1 MFYEEQETA
10 DTGNPLLELVYVSM
24 SQEIIINSTPQQIRV
39 ALLEE
44 GLVAEVNIERRK
56 HRGIVGNI
64 YKGRVTK
71 VLPGMQA
78 AFVDIGLKKDA
89 FLYVM
94 DVYDNLEEDEIE
106 ELDESTEGE
115 GEAPQRSKRR
125 SSKRPPIQELLK
137 RDQEVLVQV
146 SKEPLGTKGARV
158 TCHISLPG
166 RYIVFMPTVEHV
178 GVSRRIASQGE
189 RHRLRKLIKQL
200 KPSNSGFIVRTAG
213 EERDEADLANDI
225 EFLTRLW
232 ETVKKKNE
240 TVHAPALV
248 HEDLNLI
255 LRTVR
260 DLFTNKVDKLVID
273 SEEEYQ
279 RVLEFTEATMPH
291 LVDRIRLF
299 VKDIPIFD
307 HYGVEAELEKAL
319 QRKVWLKSGG
329 YLVID
334 RAEALIAIDVNTGK
348 FVGKKN
354 LEDTIVKTNLEA
366 AKEVA
371 RQVRLRD
378 LGGIIIIDFIDM
390 ENEENKKKVV
400 SVLEKELASD
410 RARTNV
416 LELTELGLVQMTRK
430 RVRESLKQLL
440 YQPCPYC
447 KGMGYIKSEE
457 TICYEI
463 QGDIQRLVSTTA
475 DKRGVLVRAHPAITA
490 LLRGEERNIVET
502 IELNYHRKIR
512 IQDDESLH
520 QEQFYVTLA

>member
-1 MFYEEQETA
+1 
-10 DTGNPLLELVYVSM
+10 M

-39 ALLEE
+39 ALLENDQ
-44 GLVAEVNIERRK
+44 VAELNIERRK

-64 YKGRVTK
+64 YRGRVTK

-89 FLYVM
+89 FLYVS
-94 DVYDNLEEDEIE
+94 DVYDNLEDEDTDFGDGDDEIE
-106 ELDESTEGE
+106 QEP
-115 GEAPQRSKRR
+115 APAPKKRKH
-125 SSKRPPIQELLK
+125 SKRPLIQDLLT
-137 RDQEVLVQV
+137 RDQEVVVQIA
-146 SKEPLGTKGARV
+146 KEPLGTKGARV

-166 RYIVFMPTVEHV
+166 RYIVFMPTVEHI
-178 GVSRRIASQGE
+178 GVSRRIPSQGE
-189 RHRLRKLIKQL
+189 RNRLRKILKAV

-213 EERDEADLANDI
+213 EGREESDLVADI
-225 EFLTRLW
+225 EFLIRLW
-232 ETVKKKNE
+232 GTIKQRNE
-240 TVHAPALV
+240 GVTAPALV
-248 HEDLNLI
+248 HEDLDLG

-260 DLFTNKVDKLVID
+260 DLFTNKVDKLIID
-273 SEEEYQ
+273 SEEDYQ
-279 RVLEFTEATMPH
+279 KVLDFTEVTMPH

-307 HYGVEAELEKAL
+307 HYGIEAELEKAL

-334 RAEALIAIDVNTGK
+334 RAEALVAIDVNTGK

-378 LGGIIIIDFIDM
+378 LGGIIIVDFIDM
-390 ENEENKKKVV
+390 ESQENKRKVV
-400 SVLEKELASD
+400 SSLEKELAND

-430 RVRESLKQLL
+430 RVRESLRQML

-447 KGMGYIKSEE
+447 KGMGHIKSEE

-463 QGDIQRLVSTTA
+463 QGAIQRIVSTTE
-475 DKRGVLVRAHPAITA
+475 KGNITVKAHPAVIA
-490 LLRGEERNIVET
+490 MLKSEERDIIQS
-502 IELNYHRKIR
+502 IEEAYRRKIR
-512 IQDDESLH
+512 LQEDKDLH
-520 QEQFYVTLA
+520 QEVFNVTSN

>member
-1 MFYEEQETA
+1 
-10 DTGNPLLELVYVSM
+10 M

-39 ALLEE
+39 ALLED
-44 GLVAEVNIERRK
+44 GQAAEVNIERKK

-78 AFVDIGLKKDA
+78 AFVNIGLKKDA
-89 FLYVM
+89 FLYVL
-94 DVYDNLEEDEIE
+94 DVYDNLDDEDEPE
-106 ELDESTEGE
+106 ELGSDGSESETS
-115 GEAPQRSKRR
+115 PPRKRKSR
-125 SSKRPPIQELLK
+125 RRPLIQELLK
-137 RDQEVLVQV
+137 RDQEILVQI

-166 RYIVFMPTVEHV
+166 RYVVFMPTVEHV
-178 GVSRRIASQGE
+178 GVSRKITGYTE
-189 RHRLRKLIKQL
+189 RNRLRKIIRQL
-200 KPSNSGFIVRTAG
+200 KPAYSGFIVRTAG
-213 EERDEADLANDI
+213 EGRDESDLAADV

-232 ETVKKKNE
+232 NTVKKKSE
-240 TVHAPALV
+240 IGRAPALV

-260 DLFTNKVDKLVID
+260 DLFTNKVDKLVLD
-273 SEEEYQ
+273 SEEGHQ
-279 RVLEFTEATMPH
+279 RVMEFTEATMPH
-291 LVDRIRLF
+291 LTDRIRLF

-307 HYGVEAELEKAL
+307 HYGIEAELEKAL

-334 RAEALIAIDVNTGK
+334 RAEALVAIDVNTGK
-348 FVGKKN
+348 FVGRKN

-390 ENEENKKKVV
+390 ENEENKKRVV
-400 SVLEKELASD
+400 STLEKELVHD

-416 LELTELGLVQMTRK
+416 LEVTELGLVQMTRK

-447 KGMGYIKSEE
+447 KGMGFIKSEE

-463 QGDIQRLVSTTA
+463 QSAMQRLVSRTE
-475 DKRGVLVRAHPAITA
+475 RGGIIVRAHPAITA
-490 LLRGEERNIVET
+490 MLKGEERGIVESIT
-502 IELNYHRKIR
+502 GTYNRKIR
-512 IQDDESLH
+512 LQEDKSLH
-520 QEQFYVTLA
+520 QEQFHVALA

>member
-1 MFYEEQETA
+1 
-10 DTGNPLLELVYVSM
+10 M

-39 ALLEE
+39 AFLED

-94 DVYDNLEEDEIE
+94 DVYDNLEEDEVDD
-106 ELDESTEGE
+106 LDENENDSDPSPGPPSTVSGS
-115 GEAPQRSKRR
+115 GQRSKKKSYR
-125 SSKRPPIQELLK
+125 RPPIQELLK

-178 GVSRRIASQGE
+178 GVSRRIGSQGE
-189 RHRLRKLIKQL
+189 RNRLRKLIKQL

-225 EFLTRLW
+225 DFLTRLW
-232 ETVKKKNE
+232 ETVKKKSE
-240 TVHAPALV
+240 TVRAPALV
-248 HEDLNLI
+248 HEDLNLV

-260 DLFTNKVDKLVID
+260 DLFTKNVEKLVVD

-279 RVLEFTEATMPH
+279 KVLEFTEATMPH
-291 LVDRIRLF
+291 LADRIRLF

-400 SVLEKELASD
+400 SLLEKELASD

-463 QGDIQRLVSTTA
+463 QGAIQRLVSTTA

-490 LLRGEERNIVET
+490 MLRGEERNIVET
-502 IELNYHRKIR
+502 IEVNYNRKIK
-512 IQDDESLH
+512 IQEDESLH
-520 QEQFYVTLA
+520 QEQFYVTLS

>member
-1 MFYEEQETA
+1 MT
-10 DTGNPLLELVYVSM
+10 
-24 SQEIIINSTPQQIRV
+24 QEIIINATSQQIRV
-39 ALLEE
+39 ALLED
-44 GLVAEVNIERRK
+44 GQVAEVNIERRK

-89 FLYVM
+89 FLYVT
-94 DVYDNLEEDEIE
+94 DVYDNLEEDEVEDLADEDEQAAGDDGE
-106 ELDESTEGE
+106 EE
-115 GEAPQRSKRR
+115 GEAPVRKKR
-125 SSKRPPIQELLK
+125 SSRRPPIQDLLQ
-137 RDQEVLVQV
+137 RDQEVLVQI

-166 RYIVFMPTVEHV
+166 RYIVYMPTVDHV
-178 GVSRRIASQGE
+178 GVSRRIPNHIE
-189 RHRLRKLIKQL
+189 RSRLRKIIKDI
-200 KPSNSGFIVRTAG
+200 KPTVGGFIVRTAG
-213 EERDEADLANDI
+213 EGREQPDLISDI

-232 ETVKKKNE
+232 QTIKQKSE
-240 TVHAPALV
+240 PARPPSLV
-248 HEDLNLI
+248 HEDLNLV

-260 DLFTNKVDKLVID
+260 DLFTQTVEKLVID
-273 SEEEYQ
+273 SEEEHQ
-279 RVLEFTEATMPH
+279 RVVEFTEATMPQ
-291 LVDRIRLF
+291 LTDRIRLYI
-299 VKDIPIFD
+299 KNIPIFD
-307 HYGVEAELEKAL
+307 HYNIEAELEKAMN
-319 QRKVWLKSGG
+319 RKVWLKSGG

-334 RAEALIAIDVNTGK
+334 RAEALVAIDVNTGK

-378 LGGIIIIDFIDM
+378 LGGIIIVDFIDM
-390 ENEENKKKVV
+390 ENEENKKRVV
-400 SVLEKELASD
+400 STLERELTRD

-430 RVRESLKQLL
+430 RVRESLKQML

-447 KGMGYIKSEE
+447 KGIGFIKSEE

-463 QGDIQRLVSTTA
+463 QSEIQRLVSTTE
-475 DKRGVLVRAHPAITA
+475 RGGITVRAHAAITA
-490 LLRGEERNIVET
+490 MLKGEERNIIDSIAEA
-502 IELNYHRKIR
+502 YHRRIR
-512 IQDDESLH
+512 LQEDASLH
-520 QEQFYVTLA
+520 QEQFHVTLTA

>member
-1 MFYEEQETA
+1 
-10 DTGNPLLELVYVSM
+10 V
-24 SQEIIINSTPQQIRV
+24 QEIIINATPQQIRV
-39 ALLEE
+39 ALWEE
-44 GLVAEVNIERRK
+44 GQVAEIYIERRK

-89 FLYVM
+89 FLYVL
-94 DVYDNLEEDEIE
+94 DFYDLEEDES
-106 ELDESTEGE
+106 DESADDEM
-115 GEAPQRSKRR
+115 EAEIPKRLRR
-125 SSKRPPIQELLK
+125 SDRRPVIQDLLH
-137 RDQEVLVQV
+137 RDQEVLVQI

-158 TCHISLPG
+158 TSHISLPG
-166 RYIVFMPTVEHV
+166 RYLVYMPTVDHV
-178 GVSRRIASQGE
+178 GVSRRIKSHAE
-189 RHRLRKLIKQL
+189 RSRLRKLIKDL
-200 KPSNSGFIVRTAG
+200 KPPTGGFIVRTAG
-213 EERDEADLANDI
+213 EGRSESDLKSDT

-232 ETVKKKNE
+232 ETVKKKSE
-240 TVHAPALV
+240 GVHAPTLV
-248 HEDLNLI
+248 HEDLNLV

-260 DLFTNKVDKLVID
+260 DAFTDNTTKLVID
-273 SEEEYQ
+273 SEEEFQ
-279 RVLEFTEATMPH
+279 RVVEFTESVMPH
-291 LVDRIRLF
+291 LADRIRLF

-307 HYGVEAELEKAL
+307 HYGIEAELEKAL

-334 RAEALIAIDVNTGK
+334 RAEALVAIDVNTGK

-371 RQVRLRD
+371 RQIRLRD
-378 LGGIIIIDFIDM
+378 LGGIIIVDFIDM
-390 ENEENKKKVV
+390 ENEDNKKRVV
-400 SVLEKELASD
+400 NALENELLYD

-430 RVRESLKQLL
+430 RVRESLKQIL

-447 KGMGYIKSEE
+447 KGQGFIQSEE

-463 QGDIQRLVSTTA
+463 QSAIQRLVSTTEKK
-475 DKRGVLVRAHPAITA
+475 DILVRAHPVINAM
-490 LLRGEERNIVET
+490 LRGEERQIVES
-502 IELNYHRKIR
+502 IEVAYTRKIR

-520 QEQFYVTLA
+520 QEQFHVTLI

>member
-1 MFYEEQETA
+1 
-10 DTGNPLLELVYVSM
+10 M

-39 ALLEE
+39 ALLENDQ
-44 GLVAEVNIERRK
+44 VAELNIERRK

-64 YKGRVTK
+64 YRGRVTK

-89 FLYVM
+89 FLYVS
-94 DVYDNLEEDEIE
+94 DVYDNLEDEDTDFGDEEIE
-106 ELDESTEGE
+106 QEP
-115 GEAPQRSKRR
+115 APKKRKH
-125 SSKRPPIQELLK
+125 SKRPLIQDLLT
-137 RDQEVLVQV
+137 RDQEVLVQIA
-146 SKEPLGTKGARV
+146 KEPLGTKGARV

-166 RYIVFMPTVEHV
+166 RYIVFMPTVEHI
-178 GVSRRIASQGE
+178 GVSRRIPSQGE
-189 RHRLRKLIKQL
+189 RNRLRKILKAV

-213 EERDEADLANDI
+213 EGREESDLVADI
-225 EFLTRLW
+225 EFLIRLW
-232 ETVKKKNE
+232 GTIKQRNE
-240 TVHAPALV
+240 GVSAPALV
-248 HEDLNLI
+248 HEDLDLG

-260 DLFTNKVDKLVID
+260 DLFTNKVDKLIID
-273 SEEEYQ
+273 SEEDYQ
-279 RVLEFTEATMPH
+279 KVLDFTEVTMPH

-307 HYGVEAELEKAL
+307 HYGIEAELEKAL

-334 RAEALIAIDVNTGK
+334 RAEALVAIDVNTGK

-378 LGGIIIIDFIDM
+378 LGGIIIVDFIDM
-390 ENEENKKKVV
+390 ESQENKRKVV
-400 SVLEKELASD
+400 STLEKELAND

-430 RVRESLKQLL
+430 RVRESLRQML

-447 KGMGYIKSEE
+447 KGMGHIKSEE

-463 QGDIQRLVSTTA
+463 QGAIQRIVSTTE
-475 DKRGVLVRAHPAITA
+475 KGNITVKAHPAVIA
-490 LLRGEERNIVET
+490 MLKNEEREIIQS
-502 IELNYHRKIR
+502 IEEAYRRKIR
-512 IQDDESLH
+512 LQEDKDLH
-520 QEQFYVTLA
+520 QEVFNVSSN

>member
-1 MFYEEQETA
+1 
-10 DTGNPLLELVYVSM
+10 M

-39 ALLEE
+39 ALVEN

-64 YKGRVTK
+64 YRGRVTK

-89 FLYVM
+89 FLYVS
-94 DVYDNLEEDEIE
+94 DVYDNLEDEDTEFGE
-106 ELDESTEGE
+106 DDEP
-115 GEAPQRSKRR
+115 EAAPKKKRH
-125 SSKRPPIQELLK
+125 SKRPLIQDLLT
-137 RDQEVLVQV
+137 RDQEVVVQIA
-146 SKEPLGTKGARV
+146 KEPLGTKGARV

-166 RYIVFMPTVEHV
+166 RYIVYMPTVEHI
-178 GVSRRIASQGE
+178 GVSRRIPSQGE
-189 RHRLRKLIKQL
+189 RNRLRKLIKSL
-200 KPSNSGFIVRTAG
+200 KPPSGGFIVRTAG
-213 EERDEADLANDI
+213 EERDEGDLSGDI
-225 EFLTRLW
+225 DFLTRLW
-232 ETVKKKNE
+232 GTIKKRNE
-240 TVHAPALV
+240 VAKAPAMV
-248 HEDLNLI
+248 HEDLDLV

-260 DLFTNKVDKLVID
+260 DLFTDKVDKLVID
-273 SEEEYQ
+273 SDEDYQ
-279 RVLEFTEATMPH
+279 KVLDFTEATMPH

-307 HYGVEAELEKAL
+307 HYGIEAELEKAL

-334 RAEALIAIDVNTGK
+334 RAEALVAIDVNTGK

-378 LGGIIIIDFIDM
+378 LGGIIIVDFIDM
-390 ENEENKKKVV
+390 ENEENKRKVV
-400 SVLEKELASD
+400 STLEKELSTD

-416 LELTELGLVQMTRK
+416 LQLTELGLVQMTRK
-430 RVRESLKQLL
+430 RVRESLRQIL

-447 KGMGYIKSEE
+447 KGLGHIKSEE

-463 QGDIQRLVSTTA
+463 QGELQRLVSTTE
-475 DKRGVLVRAHPAITA
+475 KGNVTVKAHPSIIA
-490 LLRGEERNIVET
+490 LLKGDEREIVQNVEE
-502 IELNYHRKIR
+502 NYRRKVR
-512 IQDDESLH
+512 LQEDKEMH
-520 QEQFYVTLA
+520 QEQFQVLQS

>member
-1 MFYEEQETA
+1 
-10 DTGNPLLELVYVSM
+10 M

-39 ALLEE
+39 ALLE
-44 GLVAEVNIERRK
+44 GGQVAEVNIERRK

-94 DVYDNLEEDEIE
+94 DVYDNLEDEDAD
-106 ELDESTEGE
+106 ELNDGE
-115 GEAPQRSKRR
+115 NENGGQQQRKKKPYKRR
-125 SSKRPPIQELLK
+125 PAIQELLK
-137 RDQEVLVQV
+137 RDQEILVQV

-178 GVSRRIASQGE
+178 GVSRRISNHTE
-189 RHRLRKLIKQL
+189 RNRLRTIIKEL

-213 EERDEADLANDI
+213 EGRDQEDLLNDV

-232 ETVKKKNE
+232 SNVKKKSE
-240 TVHAPALV
+240 AMRAPSLV
-248 HEDLNLI
+248 HEDLNLV

-260 DLFTNKVDKLVID
+260 DLFTKNVEKFVID

-279 RVLEFTEATMPH
+279 KVLEFTEATMPH
-291 LVDRIRLF
+291 LADRVRLF
-299 VKDIPIFD
+299 VKDIPAFD
-307 HYGVEAELEKAL
+307 HYGIETELEKAL

-334 RAEALIAIDVNTGK
+334 RAEALVAIDVNTGK

-390 ENEENKKKVV
+390 ESEENKRRVV
-400 SVLEKELASD
+400 SVLERELVD
-410 RARTNV
+410 DKARTNV

-447 KGMGYIKSEE
+447 KGMGFIKSEE

-463 QGDIQRLVSTTA
+463 QGAIQRLVSTTER
-475 DKRGVLVRAHPAITA
+475 RGIIVRAHPVITA
-490 LLRGEERNIVET
+490 MLKGEERRIVRT
-502 IELNYHRKIR
+502 IEDDYKRKIR
-512 IQDDESLH
+512 IQDDKSLH

>member
-1 MFYEEQETA
+1 
-10 DTGNPLLELVYVSM
+10 M

-39 ALLEE
+39 ALLENDQ
-44 GLVAEVNIERRK
+44 VAELNIERRK

-64 YKGRVTK
+64 YRGRVTK

-89 FLYVM
+89 FLYVS
-94 DVYDNLEEDEIE
+94 DVYDNLEDEDTDFGDDEIE
-106 ELDESTEGE
+106 QEP
-115 GEAPQRSKRR
+115 APKKRKH
-125 SSKRPPIQELLK
+125 SKRPLIQDLLT
-137 RDQEVLVQV
+137 RDQEVLVQIA
-146 SKEPLGTKGARV
+146 KEPLGTKGARV

-166 RYIVFMPTVEHV
+166 RYIVFMPTVEHI
-178 GVSRRIASQGE
+178 GVSRRIPSQGE
-189 RHRLRKLIKQL
+189 RNRLRKILKAV

-213 EERDEADLANDI
+213 EGREESDLVADID
-225 EFLTRLW
+225 FLVRLW
-232 ETVKKKNE
+232 GTIKQRNE
-240 TVHAPALV
+240 GVTAPALV
-248 HEDLNLI
+248 HEDLDLG

-260 DLFTNKVDKLVID
+260 DLFTNKVEKLIID
-273 SEEEYQ
+273 SEEDYQ
-279 RVLEFTEATMPH
+279 KVLDFTEVTMPH

-307 HYGVEAELEKAL
+307 HYGIEAELEKAL

-334 RAEALIAIDVNTGK
+334 RAEALVAIDVNTGK

-378 LGGIIIIDFIDM
+378 LGGIIIVDFIDM
-390 ENEENKKKVV
+390 ESQENKRKVV
-400 SVLEKELASD
+400 STLEKELAND

-430 RVRESLKQLL
+430 RVRESLRQML

-447 KGMGYIKSEE
+447 KGMGHIKSEE

-463 QGDIQRLVSTTA
+463 QGAIQRIVSTTE
-475 DKRGVLVRAHPAITA
+475 KGNITVKAHPAVIA
-490 LLRGEERNIVET
+490 MLKNEEREIIQS
-502 IELNYHRKIR
+502 IEEAYRRKIR
-512 IQDDESLH
+512 LQEDKDLH
-520 QEQFYVTLA
+520 QEVFNVSSN

>member
-1 MFYEEQETA
+1 
-10 DTGNPLLELVYVSM
+10 M

-44 GLVAEVNIERRK
+44 QQVAEVNIERRK

-78 AFVDIGLKKDA
+78 AFVNIGLKKDA
-89 FLYVM
+89 FLYVA
-94 DVYDNLEEDEIE
+94 DVYDNLDDDSEDDSSSEDE
-106 ELDESTEGE
+106 SGV
-115 GEAPQRSKRR
+115 PQRKKRSYR
-125 SSKRPPIQELLK
+125 RPLIQELLK
-137 RDQEVLVQV
+137 REQEILVQI

-178 GVSRRIASQGE
+178 GVSRRIAGHTE
-189 RHRLRKLIKQL
+189 RTRLRKLLKAL

-213 EERDEADLANDI
+213 EGRDETDLSSDI
-225 EFLTRLW
+225 DFLTRLW
-232 ETVKKKNE
+232 NTVKKKSE
-240 TVHAPALV
+240 TMRAPALV

-260 DLFTNKVDKLVID
+260 DLFTNKVDKLVLD
-273 SEEEYQ
+273 SEKEY
-279 RVLEFTEATMPH
+279 RKVLEFTEATMPH
-291 LVDRIRLF
+291 LIDRIRLF

-307 HYGVEAELEKAL
+307 HYGIEAELEKAL

-334 RAEALIAIDVNTGK
+334 RAEALVAIDVNTGK
-348 FVGKKN
+348 FVGKRN

-366 AKEVA
+366 AREVA

-378 LGGIIIIDFIDM
+378 LGGIIIVDFIDM
-390 ENEENKKKVV
+390 ENEENKKRVV
-400 SVLEKELASD
+400 STLERELTND

-447 KGMGYIKSEE
+447 KGFGFIKSEE

-463 QGDIQRLVSTTA
+463 QSAIQRLVSTTER
-475 DKRGVLVRAHPAITA
+475 RGILVRAHPAITTM
-490 LLRGEERNIVET
+490 LKGEERRIVET
-502 IELNYHRKIR
+502 ITANYARKIR
-512 IQDDESLH
+512 IQDDASLH
-520 QEQFYVTLA
+520 QEQFHVTLA

>member
-1 MFYEEQETA
+1 
-10 DTGNPLLELVYVSM
+10 M

-44 GLVAEVNIERRK
+44 GQVAEVSIERRK
-56 HRGIVGNI
+56 HKGIVGNI
-64 YKGRVTK
+64 YKGRVSK

-89 FLYVM
+89 FLYVL
-94 DVYDNLEEDEIE
+94 DVYDHLEDDEDEDELSDDEQAE
-106 ELDESTEGE
+106 EQP
-115 GEAPQRSKRR
+115 APRPKRKSR
-125 SSKRPPIQELLK
+125 RRPPIQELLK
-137 RDQEVLVQV
+137 PGQEVLVQV

-166 RYIVFMPTVEHV
+166 RYIVFMPTVEHI
-178 GVSRRIASQGE
+178 GVSRKIESHAE
-189 RHRLRKLIKQL
+189 RTRLRKIIK
-200 KPSNSGFIVRTAG
+200 KVRIPSCGFIVRTAG
-213 EERDEADLANDI
+213 EGMEESDIAADV

-232 ETVKKKNE
+232 KTILQKSEPAK
-240 TVHAPALV
+240 APALV

-260 DLFTNKVDKLVID
+260 DQFTEKVDKLILD
-273 SEEEYQ
+273 DEEDHR
-279 RVLEFTEATMPH
+279 RVAEFTEATMPE
-291 LVDRIRLF
+291 LSDRIRLF
-299 VKDIPIFD
+299 VKDLPIFD
-307 HYGVEAELEKAL
+307 HYGIEKALEKAL

-334 RAEALIAIDVNTGK
+334 RTEALVAIDVNTGK
-348 FVGKKN
+348 YVGKKN
-354 LEDTIVKTNLEA
+354 LEDTIARTNIEA

-378 LGGIIIIDFIDM
+378 LGGIIIVDFIDM
-390 ENEENKKKVV
+390 ENEDNKRRVV
-400 SVLEKELASD
+400 STLERELTKD

-430 RVRESLKQLL
+430 RVKESLKQLL

-447 KGMGYIKSEE
+447 KGMGFIKSEE

-463 QGDIQRLVSTTA
+463 QSALQRLVSTTE
-475 DKRGVLVRAHPAITA
+475 KGNITVRAHPAVNKM
-490 LLRGEERNIVET
+490 LKGEEKNIVNS
-502 IELNYHRKIR
+502 IADIYKRKISL
-512 IQDDESLH
+512 QDDKGLH
-520 QEQFYVTLA
+520 QEQFHVNLS

>member
-1 MFYEEQETA
+1 
-10 DTGNPLLELVYVSM
+10 M
-24 SQEIIINSTPQQIRV
+24 SQQIIINSTPQQIRV
-39 ALLEE
+39 ALLEND
-44 GLVAEVNIERRK
+44 LVAELNIERRK

-64 YKGRVTK
+64 YRGRVTK

-89 FLYVM
+89 FLYVT
-94 DVYDNLEEDEIE
+94 DVYDNLEDDDTDFGDEE
-106 ELDESTEGE
+106 VEQEP
-115 GEAPQRSKRR
+115 APKKRR
-125 SSKRPPIQELLK
+125 HSKRPLIQDLLT
-137 RDQEVLVQV
+137 RDQEVVVQIA
-146 SKEPLGTKGARV
+146 KEPLGTKGARV

-166 RYIVFMPTVEHV
+166 RYIVFMPTVEHI
-178 GVSRRIASQGE
+178 GVSRRIPSQGE
-189 RHRLRKLIKQL
+189 RNRLRKILKAV

-213 EERDEADLANDI
+213 EGREEGDLVADI
-225 EFLTRLW
+225 EFLIRLW
-232 ETVKKKNE
+232 ATIKQRNE
-240 TVHAPALV
+240 GVTAPALV
-248 HEDLNLI
+248 HEDLDLG

-260 DLFTNKVDKLVID
+260 DLFTNKVDKLIID
-273 SEEEYQ
+273 SEEDYQ
-279 RVLEFTEATMPH
+279 KVLDFTEATMPH

-307 HYGVEAELEKAL
+307 HYGIEAELEKAL

-334 RAEALIAIDVNTGK
+334 RAEALVAIDVNTGK

-378 LGGIIIIDFIDM
+378 LGGIIIVDFIDM
-390 ENEENKKKVV
+390 ESQENKRKVV
-400 SVLEKELASD
+400 STLEKELTND

-430 RVRESLKQLL
+430 RVRESLRQML

-447 KGMGYIKSEE
+447 KGMGHIKSEE

-463 QGDIQRLVSTTA
+463 QGAIQRIVSTTE
-475 DKRGVLVRAHPAITA
+475 KGNIIVKAHPAVTA
-490 LLRGEERNIVET
+490 MLRNEERDIIQSVE
-502 IELNYHRKIR
+502 EAYRRKIR
-512 IQDDESLH
+512 IQDDKDMH
-520 QEQFYVTLA
+520 QEVFNVSVG

>member
-1 MFYEEQETA
+1 
-10 DTGNPLLELVYVSM
+10 M
-24 SQEIIINSTPQQIRV
+24 SQEIIINSTAQQIRV
-39 ALLEE
+39 ALVEDKY
-44 GLVAEVNIERRK
+44 VAEVSIERRK

-89 FLYVM
+89 FLYVL
-94 DVYDNLEEDEIE
+94 DVYDHLDDEEFDDLGDDEN
-106 ELDESTEGE
+106 
-115 GEAPQRSKRR
+115 EAQNSPPPKKKSYR
-125 SSKRPPIQELLK
+125 RPPIQELLK
-137 RDQEVLVQV
+137 RDQEVLVQL
-146 SKEPLGTKGARV
+146 SKEPLGTKGARA

-166 RYIVFMPTVEHV
+166 RYIVFMPTVDHL
-178 GVSRRIASQGE
+178 GVSRKINSHAE
-189 RHRLRKLIKQL
+189 RSRLRKIIKEIRI
-200 KPSNSGFIVRTAG
+200 PNCGFIVRTAG
-213 EERDEADLANDI
+213 EGREEIDFSADVD
-225 EFLTRLW
+225 FLKRLW
-232 ETVKKKNE
+232 NKVRKKSETVQ
-240 TVHAPALV
+240 APALV
-248 HEDLNLI
+248 HADLNLV

-260 DLFTNKVDKLVID
+260 DLFTNRVDKLVLD
-273 SEEEYQ
+273 SEEEHHN
-279 RVLEFTEATMPH
+279 VVEFTEATMPH
-291 LVDRIRLF
+291 LSDRVRLF

-307 HYGVEAELEKAL
+307 HYGIETELEKAL

-334 RAEALIAIDVNTGK
+334 RTEALVAIDVNTGK
-348 FVGKKN
+348 FVGKRN

-390 ENEENKKKVV
+390 ENEENKRRVV
-400 SVLEKELASD
+400 NTLERELAHD

-463 QGDIQRLVSTTA
+463 QSALQRLVSTT
-475 DKRGVLVRAHPAITA
+475 DRGNILVRAHPAITKM
-490 LLRGEERNIVET
+490 LKGEERRIVASITEV
-502 IELNYHRKIR
+502 YKRKISL
-512 IQDDESLH
+512 QDDKSLH
-520 QEQFYVTLA
+520 QEKFHVTLA